1 MIRLVNDFHPEDPGL
16 DTAVSH
22 ALLRAVA
29 AGRIGE
35 TFRIHPTT
43 RVLAFGARDRS
54 APGYAAAVRA
64 ARDRG
69 YLPLVRLAGGRAAAF
84 HEGTLAFS
92 WAIPSPEPRAGI
104 TERFETISALMAGA
118 FTDLGVDARVGEVPG
133 EYCPGSYSVSI
144 GGTAKVMGVGQRLVG
159 GAAHVGGVI
168 VVDGGHRI
176 AEVLG
181 PIYEALGLS
190 WDPTTS
196 GDLADVHE
204 QISLKSVTDA
214 VIARLSAH
222 DTLEASSLPGWIV
235 DEGRQLVAAHVAPA
249 A

>member
-22 ALLRAVA
+22 ALLRAVS

-43 RVLAFGARDRS
+43 RVLAFGGRDRS

-64 ARDRG
+64 ARDHG

-92 WAIPSPEPRAGI
+92 WAIPTVEPRAGI
-104 TERFETISALMAGA
+104 TERFETISRQLAGA
-118 FTDLGVDARVGEVPG
+118 FIDLGVDARVGEVPG
-133 EYCPGSYSVSI
+133 EYCPGSYSVNV
-144 GGTAKVMGVGQRLVG
+144 GGTAKVMGVGQRLVS

-168 VVDGGHRI
+168 VVDGGRRI

-181 PIYEALGLS
+181 PIYQALGLS

-204 QISLKSVTDA
+204 QISLRAVTDA
-214 VIARLSAH
+214 VITRLSAL
-222 DTLEASSLPGWIV
+222 DTIEPSSLPKWLV
-235 DEGRQLVAAHVAPA
+235 DEGRRLVAEHVSPA

>member
-1 MIRLVNDFHPEDPGL
+1 MIRLVNDFHPEAPGL

-29 AGRIGE
+29 AGRISE

-43 RVLAFGARDRS
+43 RVLAFGGQDRS

-69 YLPLVRLAGGRAAAF
+69 YLPLVRLAGGRAAVF

-92 WAIPSPEPRAGI
+92 WAIPGPEPRAAV
-104 TERFETISALMAGA
+104 TERFETISALLAGA

-144 GGTAKVMGVGQRLVG
+144 GGIAKVMGVGQRLVG

-168 VVDGGHRI
+168 VVDGGRRI

-181 PIYEALGLS
+181 PVYAALGLS
-190 WDPTTS
+190 WDPRTS
-196 GDLADVHE
+196 GDLADVNE
-204 QISLKSVTDA
+204 EISLNAVTDA
-214 VIARLSAH
+214 VIARLSTH
-222 DTLEASSLPGWIV
+222 DTIEPSWLPGWLV
-235 DEGRQLVAAHVAPA
+235 DEGRQLVAEHVAPA